1 MPLIVFPLPFTKMT
15 DTINMNIN
23 ENMNENMTTGQRIVR
38 EAMEPEEVQLAQ
50 IRLNGGFVYDVC
62 WLPQEWLVRI
72 ETGLDR
78 KGEPNYL
85 WYSDNSTIG
94 STLARVIGCEEDKI
108 RIWGLKVFNDEGV
121 TDALSYETRGLNQN
135 TWHDYAS
142 EGYALQFHVQT
153 RCHHNEGDVECCPQ
167 TCGKGMTES
176 AFCAQL
182 AKVVAQNEALES
194 LKQYSSDAEMQPEE
208 TDEAAS
214 EAGEEEPDK
223 AAILEAARAMWQR
236 WAQKEDAPEEVRA
249 MWQRWAEKDATPE
262 PEPEVEAEKQATPE
276 TEAEAEEEAEE
287 EPESEAEEEP
297 ESEAEA
303 ESETYEEAL
312 KDDAAFDLIEARL
325 LYVIIFLLG
334 FVVAMLL
341 KFP

>member
-1 MPLIVFPLPFTKMT
+1 MT
-15 DTINMNIN
+15 DTMNM
-23 ENMNENMTTGQRIVR
+23 NMNENMTTGQRIVR

-208 TDEAAS
+208 AAAAEDDE
-214 EAGEEEPDK
+214 EEEEPDK

-262 PEPEVEAEKQATPE
+262 TEPEVEAEPE
-276 TEAEAEEEAEE
+276 AEPEAEEEAEE
-287 EPESEAEEEP
+287 EPESEA
-297 ESEAEA
+297 EAEA

>member
-1 MPLIVFPLPFTKMT
+1 M
-15 DTINMNIN
+15 
-23 ENMNENMTTGQRIVR
+23 
-38 EAMEPEEVQLAQ
+38 
-50 IRLNGGFVYDVC
+50 
-62 WLPQEWLVRI
+62 
-72 ETGLDR
+72 
-78 KGEPNYL
+78 

-208 TDEAAS
+208 AADGEETEAAS

-249 MWQRWAEKDATPE
+249 MWQRWAEKDSTPE
-262 PEPEVEAEKQATPE
+262 A
-276 TEAEAEEEAEE
+276 
-287 EPESEAEEEP
+287 EPESEAEPEAEAEP
-297 ESEAEA
+297 ESEAEPEAEAEVEAEAEAEAEEEA

-334 FVVAMLL
+334 FVVAMIL

>member
-1 MPLIVFPLPFTKMT
+1 
-15 DTINMNIN
+15 
-23 ENMNENMTTGQRIVR
+23 MTTGQRIVR

-135 TWHDYAS
+135 TWHEYAS

-194 LKQYSSDAEMQPEE
+194 LKQYSSDAEIEPEE
-208 TDEAAS
+208 AAAS
-214 EAGEEEPDK
+214 HDEDEEEEEPDK

-236 WAQKEDAPEEVRA
+236 WAQKEDAPEEVE
-249 MWQRWAEKDATPE
+249 AEKETRPE
-262 PEPEVEAEKQATPE
+262 AEPEVEAE
-276 TEAEAEEEAEE
+276 AEAE
-287 EPESEAEEEP
+287 P
-297 ESEAEA
+297 

>member
-15 DTINMNIN
+15 DTMNM
-23 ENMNENMTTGQRIVR
+23 NMNENMTTGQRIVR

-78 KGEPNYL
+78 KGEPNYM

-208 TDEAAS
+208 AADGEETEAAS

-249 MWQRWAEKDATPE
+249 MWQRWAEKDSTPE
-262 PEPEVEAEKQATPE
+262 A
-276 TEAEAEEEAEE
+276 
-287 EPESEAEEEP
+287 EPESEAEPEAEAEP
-297 ESEAEA
+297 ESEAEPEAEAEVEAEAEAEAEEEA

-334 FVVAMLL
+334 FVVAMIL